1 MEELRLLSTTAI
13 LGYGFA
19 QEAFEAGLE
28 RRPHLIGAD
37 GGSSDPGPYYLA
49 AGESFT
55 SRMATK
61 RDLRLMLTAAVPR
74 GIPVI
79 VSTCG
84 GAGGAPHLQMM
95 VELTKE
101 IAREASLAFK
111 LAVIN
116 SELSKDVL
124 IEHVEAGKV
133 RPLYGLPQM
142 TPAMV
147 EQAVR
152 VVGAMGPEPYIAAL
166 DAGAQVILSGRST
179 DPAPWAAAAI
189 RAGFPP
195 ELGWYAGKMLECGAE
210 PALPKREGCLL
221 ATLRDDHVELEPMHP
236 EQRCTPR
243 SVAYFALH
251 ENSSPIHHH
260 EPGGMLDTSAC
271 TFEAVSERAVR
282 VAGMRWQPAPYTVKL
297 EGVAARGHRVVT
309 LCATRDP
316 VLQAGMDAY
325 LVRAREIVAEKAAA
339 FGAPAET
346 YTLGF
351 RVYGQNGVMAEREP
365 MPSGQRHPHE
375 TAIVAEVVARDR
387 DTAKAVLAIART
399 TLLHAEFPGR
409 LCKEGNMAIPFS
421 PSDLDLG
428 QVYHF
433 SICHLIEPAH
443 ALSLFPI
450 QYEDIGGLHASHQ
463 GHRERVPQ

>member
-19 QEAFEAGLE
+19 QSAFEAGLARE
-28 RRPHLIGAD
+28 PHLIGAD

-49 AGESFT
+49 SGESFT

-61 RDLRLMLTAAVPR
+61 RDMRIMLAAAVPR

-84 GAGGAPHLQMM
+84 GAGGDPHLQMM
-95 VELTKE
+95 VDIVKE
-101 IAREASLAFK
+101 IAQEESLSFK

-116 SELSKDVL
+116 SELPKGVL
-124 IEHVEAGKV
+124 LEHVNAGKT
-133 RPLYGLPQM
+133 RPLYNLPQM
-142 TPAMV
+142 TP
-147 EQAVR
+147 ELIDQAVR
-152 VVGAMGPEPYIAAL
+152 VVGAMGPEPYIEAL

-179 DPAPWAAAAI
+179 DPAPWAAMAI
-189 RAGFPP
+189 RAGFSP

-221 ATLRDDHVELEPMHP
+221 ATLRKDHVELEPMHP
-236 EQRCTPR
+236 EQACTPR

-260 EPGGMLDTSAC
+260 EPGGMLDTSEC
-271 TFEAVSERAVR
+271 TFEAVTDRAVR
-282 VAGMRWQPAPYTVKL
+282 VSGMRWRAAPYTVKL
-297 EGVAARGHRVVT
+297 EGVEARGHRVITV
-309 LCATRDP
+309 CATRDP
-316 VLQAGMDAY
+316 VLQAQMDRY
-325 LVRAREIVAEKAAA
+325 LARSREIVDEKATA
-339 FGAPAET
+339 FGAPSHT
-346 YTLGF
+346 YTLNF
-351 RVYGQNGVMAEREP
+351 RVYGQNGVMGDREP
-365 MPSGQRHPHE
+365 MPLGERHPHE
-375 TAIVAEVVARDR
+375 TCIIAEVVAQDR

-399 TLLHAEFPGR
+399 TILHSEFPGR

-428 QVYHF
+428 QVYRF
-433 SICHLIEPAH
+433 SICHLIEPEN

-450 QYEDIGGLHASHQ
+450 RYEDIGGRHASH
-463 GHRERVPQ
+463 